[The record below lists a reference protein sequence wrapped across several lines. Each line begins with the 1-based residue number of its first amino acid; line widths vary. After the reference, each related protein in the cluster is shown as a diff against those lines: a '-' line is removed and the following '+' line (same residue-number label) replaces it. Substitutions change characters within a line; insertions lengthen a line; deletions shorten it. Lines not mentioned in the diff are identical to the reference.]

1 MKRLLLL
8 RHAKSDWESGAAAD
22 HERPLASRG
31 RKAARTMGRF
41 MAHAQ
46 LVPDFAVTSTAVRA
60 RTTLELAMEA
70 GEWSCPV
77 NETRSLYHAGVEDVL
92 AVVSESAETDASV
105 LIVGHQP
112 IWGGVVERLTGADTR
127 MATGTL
133 VGIDL
138 RTDSWSWIRPGI
150 GELAFIIPPRLL
162 TDGTIDLG

>member
-8 RHAKSDWESGAAAD
+8 RHAKSDWESAAAGD

-31 RKAARTMGRF
+31 RKAAQAMGRF
-41 MAHAQ
+41 IALAD
-46 LVPDFAVTSTAVRA
+46 LVPDCAVTSTAVRA

-92 AVVSESAETDASV
+92 AVVSESADSDASV

-112 IWGGVVERLTGADTR
+112 TWGGVVERLTGADTR

-138 RTDSWSWIRPGI
+138 ATDSWSWIRPGL

-162 TDGTIDLG
+162 TDGRLDLG